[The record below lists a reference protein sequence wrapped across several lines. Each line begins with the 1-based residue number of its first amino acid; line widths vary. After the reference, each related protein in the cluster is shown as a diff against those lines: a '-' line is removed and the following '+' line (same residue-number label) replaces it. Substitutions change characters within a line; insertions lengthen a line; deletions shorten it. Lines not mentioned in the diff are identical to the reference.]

1 MAKVILKGSERT
13 EVPGARVLAPADATA
28 RLEVSVVVRRRAR
41 QALQTRVAQ
50 LASGNRAAGT
60 LSREEFAEKHG
71 ADPAD
76 LAAVRKFAAAHG
88 LTVVQEHAARRT
100 VVLPARSS
108 NSTTRSPSNCSNFHI
123 QRAPIGAVSAPSSCR
138 RNWMASVVTWT
149 FRRRARTCSA
159 AAARRSRPLRRRS
172 PAKWY
177 GMMAPTA
184 ARAAAASAAFFQRRA
199 GRRARRS
206 SRATARPL
214 P

>member
-13 EVPGARVLAPADATA
+13 EVPGASVLAPADATA

-60 LSREEFAEKHG
+60 LSREEFAAQHG

-100 VVLPARSS
+100 VVLAGTVEQFNDAFSVKLQQFSHPEGTYRGRIGSIQLPQELDGVRYLNPQLYNKPQALRDITRGSNGEFEASMGWDACTGLGSPNGPVLRS
-108 NSTTRSPSNCSNFHI
+108 T
-123 QRAPIGAVSAPSSCR
+123 V
-138 RNWMASVVTWT
+138 
-149 FRRRARTCSA
+149 
-159 AAARRSRPLRRRS
+159 
-172 PAKWY
+172 
-177 GMMAPTA
+177 
-184 ARAAAASAAFFQRRA
+184 
-199 GRRARRS
+199 
-206 SRATARPL
+206 
-214 P
+214 